1 MGAAY
6 DALVEDCTKEQLAEM
21 VLDLMH
27 EKLALIHAHMKKEQ
41 DWEREK
47 GEIAEVHDVRVAELQ
62 GAPCDTGGAR

>member
-27 EKLALIHAHMKKEQ
+27 EKQELIRTHTKKER
-41 DWEREK
+41 DWERERC
-47 GEIAEVHDVRVAELQ
+47 EIAEVHDARVA
-62 GAPCDTGGAR
+62 